1 MSKAWILLAAALAGC
16 AHDVRVDYGRAS
28 PGSTGSLEVVLNDA
42 TGKLSVTINDS
53 LVVDRK
59 HSRKAR
65 IDGVPAG
72 LATVHVATGGGCER
86 AMTLDREVEVVP
98 GEVTTVALPG
108 PQPDTGCMIYS
119 GLYYVGMNVGLVAIA
134 IVASHQVSRPH
145 K

>member
-1 MSKAWILLAAALAGC
+1 MSRAWILLAVALTGC
-16 AHDVRVDYGRAS
+16 AHDVRVDYAGPS
-28 PGSTGSLEVVLNDA
+28 PGATGSLQVVLNDA
-42 TGKLSVTINDS
+42 TGKLSVTVNDT

-65 IDGVPAG
+65 IDNVPAG

-86 AMTLDREVEVVP
+86 SMTLDREVEVVP
-98 GEVTTVALPG
+98 GAVTTVALPG
-108 PQPDTGCMIYS
+108 PSPDAGCMIYS

-134 IVASHQVSRPH
+134 IIATHQVARPH